1 MTANVDART
10 EAGGPGAAST
20 SGTSAGGPAR
30 VPVDKPVNDASR
42 LVRGVSPVLEV
53 PFTDAG
59 AVDAD
64 GFRRV
69 VRYVLGT
76 GVSSVMFPGFAS
88 EFHKLSES
96 ERGELTG
103 ILLAETSGRD
113 DVAAIVAVQDHAT
126 QLAAKR
132 AADAIEA
139 GADLINLLPPHF
151 LAPSGPAIRDHIAA
165 VLDAVA
171 PAPVVL
177 QYAPKETG
185 TSLSAAAITEL
196 AARRPNLR
204 MVKVESSPPGALIAA
219 LAAGDPALPALE
231 GYAGVQL
238 PDAARRGAVGT
249 QPGCSITEIYVR
261 IWSLFA
267 GGDADAAWALH
278 RRLLPYI
285 SYWMQDTELIIAA
298 EKLISFRRGL
308 FASPYCRAPGHQ
320 LDPEEVRQVD
330 RLLAEFDDL
339 LPDIS

>member
-1 MTANVDART
+1 MTAAELDSRATADGWPGDAADPT
-10 EAGGPGAAST
+10 
-20 SGTSAGGPAR
+20 
-30 VPVDKPVNDASR
+30 R

-53 PFTDAG
+53 PFHANG
-59 AVDAD
+59 EVDYD

-69 VRYVLGT
+69 VQFVLGT

-88 EFHKLSES
+88 EFHKMSES
-96 ERGELTG
+96 ERQQLTS
-103 ILLAETSGRD
+103 ILLAETAPRT

-126 QLAAKR
+126 QLAANR
-132 AADAIEA
+132 AVAAIEA

-151 LAPSGPAIRDHIAA
+151 LSPSGQAIVDHIAA

-185 TSLSAAAITEL
+185 TSLNAAAITRL
-196 AARRPNLR
+196 ARRHPNLR
-204 MVKVESSPPGALIAA
+204 MVKVESSPPGTLIAE
-219 LAAGDPALPALE
+219 LAGGDPPLPALE

-249 QPGCSITEIYVR
+249 QPGCSFTEIYVE
-261 IWSLFA
+261 IWRRFA
-267 GGDADAAWALH
+267 GGDPDGAWELH

-298 EKLISFRRGL
+298 EKLVSHRRGL
-308 FASPYCRAPGHQ
+308 FASPYCRAPGHL
-320 LDPEEVRQVD
+320 LDEEEVRMVD
-330 RLLAEFDDL
+330 RLLVEFDEF
-339 LPDIS
+339 LPSLA